1 MPPKKMAKKKIAE
14 EAKAMGHTIA
24 EHIQTEEG
32 KRKSM
37 KGKKKEEKHIEEV
50 KKEAKEIIPPKMRKV
65 RKDKGTTRTP
75 QDKTSGQ
82 GFQPPPSTY

>member
-1 MPPKKMAKKKIAE
+1 
-14 EAKAMGHTIA
+14 
-24 EHIQTEEG
+24 
-32 KRKSM
+32 M
-37 KGKKKEEKHIEEV
+37 KGKKKEEKHMEEV